1 MSDAIK
7 DYLNSI
13 AKQPLLTPQQEIQL
27 GRRVMRWREL
37 KGLDRPL
44 TSQEQR
50 EFRGGERAR
59 QQFIKANL
67 QLVVHI
73 ARKCEKRTRQTLEFM
88 DLVQEGNIG
97 LARAVE
103 LFDYSR
109 GYKFST
115 YAFWW
120 IRQAMGRAMMQSD
133 PIIRLPSNIHDMV
146 LKINRAA
153 QDLAQRIGRTP
164 KLSEIAD
171 AVNISSQDL
180 SNMLKVTYRVTSLD
194 RLAANGESGNTIVDV
209 MPDPGS
215 VVSDDENWQAAMML
229 WYMDKYVDETTKY
242 VLESRYSDNPLK
254 WSEIQAATGMS
265 RHSLQEKHRRGIN
278 RLRML
283 MADPLRDTPLGNVNA
298 KSR

>member
-1 MSDAIK
+1 MSDTIK

-13 AKQPLLTPQQEIQL
+13 AKQPLLTAQQEIQL

-37 KGLDRPL
+37 RSLERPL
-44 TSQEQR
+44 TAQEQR
-50 EFRGGERAR
+50 ELRSGERAR

-73 ARKCEKRTRQTLEFM
+73 ARKYEKRKRQTLEFM

-120 IRQAMGRAMMQSD
+120 IRQAIGRSIVQSD
-133 PIIRLPSNIHDMV
+133 AIIRLPSNIHDMIV
-146 LKINRAA
+146 KINNVA
-153 QDLAQRIGRTP
+153 QDLTQQIGRTP
-164 KLSEIAD
+164 KLSEIAAMVD
-171 AVNISSQDL
+171 MSTADL
-180 SNMLKVTYRVTSLD
+180 SNMLKTTYRVTSLD
-194 RLAANGESGNTIVDV
+194 RLATNGEGDNTILDV
-209 MPDPGS
+209 IADPNS
-215 VVSDDENWQAAMML
+215 MKPDDENWQTALMMS
-229 WYMDKYVDETTKY
+229 YVDKYIDEITKY
-242 VLESRYSDNPLK
+242 VLQSRYADDPLK
-254 WSEIQAATGMS
+254 WSEIQSNTGIS
-265 RHSLQEKHRRGIN
+265 RHSLQERHRRGIN

-283 MADPLRDTPLGNVNA
+283 MGDPLRNTPLGNVNA
-298 KSR
+298 KSG